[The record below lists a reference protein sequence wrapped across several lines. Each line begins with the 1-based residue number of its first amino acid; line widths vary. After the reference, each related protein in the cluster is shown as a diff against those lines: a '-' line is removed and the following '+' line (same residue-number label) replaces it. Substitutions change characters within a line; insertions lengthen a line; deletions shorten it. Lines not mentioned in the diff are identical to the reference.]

1 MHSRQLFNSATPIY
15 SRSIVCQVGFL
26 GETQEK
32 DNTIPVNSKSICT
45 AKITNNTK

>member
-15 SRSIVCQVGFL
+15 SRSIVCQAPE
-26 GETQEK
+26 ETQEK